1 MRVNCYELN
10 QNEGIPC
17 LVKDSGV
24 NYPEEKN
31 LDGPAKISN
40 MMRKVFDADKKAE
53 EHVWL
58 LSMDSKMKLLGILEV
73 SHGTVNSASV
83 APREIFIRLLL
94 TGAESFVLVH
104 NHVSGCVEPSK
115 EDVETTKRMSVVG
128 ALMNIPLMDHII
140 IGGLNQF
147 SFKKEKMLD

>member
-1 MRVNCYELN
+1 MRVNRYELN

-17 LVKDSGV
+17 LVKGSGV

-73 SHGTVNSASV
+73 SHGTVNTASV

-94 TGAESFVLVH
+94 TGAASFVLVH

-115 EDVETTKRMSVVG
+115 EDVEITKRMSVVG

>member
-40 MMRKVFDADKKAE
+40 MMRRVFDADKKAE

-73 SHGTVNSASV
+73 SHGTVNTASV

-94 TGAESFVLVH
+94 TGAASFVLVH

-128 ALMNIPLMDHII
+128 ALMNIPLLDHII

>member
-73 SHGTVNSASV
+73 SHGTVNTASV

-94 TGAESFVLVH
+94 TGAASFVLVH

>member
-94 TGAESFVLVH
+94 TGAASFVLVH

>member
-53 EHVWL
+53 EHVWM
-58 LSMDSKMKLLGILEV
+58 LSMDSKMKLLGIFEV
-73 SHGTVNSASV
+73 SHGIVNTAPV

-94 TGAESFVLVH
+94 TGAASFVLVH

>member
-1 MRVNCYELN
+1 MRVNCDELN

-17 LVKDSGV
+17 LVKDGGV

-73 SHGTVNSASV
+73 SHGTFNTASV

-94 TGAESFVLVH
+94 TGAASFVLVH

-128 ALMNIPLMDHII
+128 ALMNIPLLDHII

>member
-73 SHGTVNSASV
+73 SHGTFNTASV

-94 TGAESFVLVH
+94 TGAASFVLVH

-128 ALMNIPLMDHII
+128 ALMNIPLLDHII

>member
-73 SHGTVNSASV
+73 SNGTVNSASV

-94 TGAESFVLVH
+94 TGAASFVLVH

>member
-1 MRVNCYELN
+1 MRVNRYELN
-10 QNEGIPC
+10 QNEGISC
-17 LVKDSGV
+17 LVKGSGV

-73 SHGTVNSASV
+73 SHGTVNTASV

-94 TGAESFVLVH
+94 TGAASFVLVH

>member
-17 LVKDSGV
+17 LVKDSGF

-53 EHVWL
+53 EHVWM
-58 LSMDSKMKLLGILEV
+58 LSLDSKMKLLGIFEV
-73 SHGTVNSASV
+73 SHGTVNIAPV

-94 TGAESFVLVH
+94 TGAASFVKVH

-115 EDVETTKRMSVVG
+115 EDVETTKRISAVG

>member
-1 MRVNCYELN
+1 MRVNRYELN
-10 QNEGIPC
+10 QTEGIPC
-17 LVKDSGV
+17 LVKGSGV

-73 SHGTVNSASV
+73 SHGTVNTASV

-94 TGAESFVLVH
+94 TGAASFVLVH

>member
-73 SHGTVNSASV
+73 SHGTVNTASV

-94 TGAESFVLVH
+94 TGAASFVLVH

-128 ALMNIPLMDHII
+128 ALMNIPLLDHII

>member
-73 SHGTVNSASV
+73 SHGTFNTAPV

-94 TGAESFVLVH
+94 TGAASFVLVH

-128 ALMNIPLMDHII
+128 ALMNIPLLDHII

>member
-1 MRVNCYELN
+1 MRVNRYELN

-104 NHVSGCVEPSK
+104 NHVSGCVDQSK

>member
-1 MRVNCYELN
+1 MRVNRYELN

-94 TGAESFVLVH
+94 TRAESFVLVH

>member
-53 EHVWL
+53 EHVWM
-58 LSMDSKMKLLGILEV
+58 LSMDSKMKLLGIFEV
-73 SHGTVNSASV
+73 SHGTVNTAPV

-94 TGAESFVLVH
+94 TGAASFVLVH

-140 IGGLNQF
+140 IGGLNQI

>member
-40 MMRKVFDADKKAE
+40 MMRRVFDADKKAE

-73 SHGTVNSASV
+73 SHGTVNTAPV

-94 TGAESFVLVH
+94 TGAASFVLVH

-128 ALMNIPLMDHII
+128 ALMNIPLLDHII

>member
-1 MRVNCYELN
+1 MSLIRMRVY
-10 QNEGIPC
+10 
-17 LVKDSGV
+17 LVWLRTAGLIIRKK
-24 NYPEEKN
+24 KN

-53 EHVWL
+53 EHVWM
-58 LSMDSKMKLLGILEV
+58 LSMDSKMKLLGIFEV
-73 SHGTVNSASV
+73 SHGTVNTAPV

-94 TGAESFVLVH
+94 TGAASFVLVH

>member
-1 MRVNCYELN
+1 MRVNRYELN

-73 SHGTVNSASV
+73 SHGTVNTASV

-94 TGAESFVLVH
+94 TGAASFVLVH

>member
-53 EHVWL
+53 EHVWM
-58 LSMDSKMKLLGILEV
+58 LSMDSKMKLLGIFEV

-115 EDVETTKRMSVVG
+115 EDVETTKRMSVAG

>member
-17 LVKDSGV
+17 LVKDSGF

-53 EHVWL
+53 EHVWM
-58 LSMDSKMKLLGILEV
+58 LSLDSKMKLLGIFEV
-73 SHGTVNSASV
+73 SHGTVNIAPV

-94 TGAESFVLVH
+94 TGAASFVMVH

-115 EDVETTKRMSVVG
+115 EDVETTKEYQRWVR
-128 ALMNIPLMDHII
+128 
-140 IGGLNQF
+140 
-147 SFKKEKMLD
+147 

>member
-1 MRVNCYELN
+1 MRVNRYELN

-115 EDVETTKRMSVVG
+115 EDVETTKRMSVAG
-128 ALMNIPLMDHII
+128 ALMNIPLIYHIK
-140 IGGLNQF
+140 IGGLNKF

>member
-1 MRVNCYELN
+1 MRVNRYELN

-58 LSMDSKMKLLGILEV
+58 LSMDGKMKLLGILEV

-83 APREIFIRLLL
+83 APRGIFIRLLL

>member
-1 MRVNCYELN
+1 MRVNRYELN

-140 IGGLNQF
+140 IGGINQF

>member
-1 MRVNCYELN
+1 MRVY
-10 QNEGIPC
+10 
-17 LVKDSGV
+17 LVWLRTAGLIIRKK
-24 NYPEEKN
+24 KN

-53 EHVWL
+53 EHVWM
-58 LSMDSKMKLLGILEV
+58 LSMDSKMKLLGIFEV
-73 SHGTVNSASV
+73 SHGTINTAPV

-94 TGAESFVLVH
+94 TGAASFVLVH